1 MGSLIGAGPPVTL
14 TILLMTAPALAQA
27 PLAEV
32 AREEQERR
40 ASISEKSRVY
50 TNDDL
55 AGGPRLTTGTQP
67 TQRHAADEV
76 ETAGAA
82 TTAGPAVAE
91 PEPADPARSDED
103 TWRQRIMSARESKER
118 AELLMEALQNRVDSL
133 WRDFTARD
141 DPFQR
146 AQIEQD
152 RLAALAELDHTRRE
166 VDRYNKEIADIREAA
181 RRAGVPPGWLR

>member
-1 MGSLIGAGPPVTL
+1 MSGTGGAGPLGVL
-14 TILLMTAPALAQA
+14 TILLMAAPALAQP

-32 AREEQERR
+32 AREEKERR

-55 AGGPRLTTGTQP
+55 GGGLGLTTRRPASPAEGTDP
-67 TQRHAADEV
+67 IEPAPSAA
-76 ETAGAA
+76 A
-82 TTAGPAVAE
+82 AGPDAPPT
-91 PEPADPARSDED
+91 PETDPQRTEEF
-103 TWRQRIMSARESKER
+103 WRQRITTAREGHRR
-118 AELLMEALQNRVDSL
+118 AELLVDALQNRVDSL
-133 WRDFTARD
+133 WADFTARD

-152 RLAALAELDHTRRE
+152 RNDALAELERTRAE
-166 VDRYNKEIADIREAA
+166 VDRSKQEIADIQEEA